1 MGQNEYIRRNK
12 VNEMTKEKFEKPDA
26 EVVEFSAEDVIVT
39 SGACR
44 EDCIKVCQDDCLIKN

>member
-1 MGQNEYIRRNK
+1 
-12 VNEMTKEKFEKPDA
+12 MTKEKFEKPDA